1 MYIPEEAI
9 DLAMNLGYT
18 VTLSP
23 QKGARLERGPRHI
36 WGIESGWQTADMIDG
51 VFKNH
56 QKYPYEKI
64 IDAIRRPA

>member
-23 QKGARLERGPRHI
+23 KTGASLERGYRRI
-36 WGIESGWQTADMIDG
+36 WEIREGYQTADLVQD
-51 VFKNH
+51 KWANH
-56 QKYPYEKI
+56 QKFDDI
-64 IDAIRRPA
+64 FDALRRPV

>member
-23 QKGARLERGPRHI
+23 KAGASLERGHRRI
-36 WGIESGWQTADMIDG
+36 WQIREGYQTADLVQD
-51 VFKNH
+51 KWANH
-56 QKYPYEKI
+56 QKFDDV
-64 IDAIRRPA
+64 IDALRRPV

>member
-23 QKGARLERGPRHI
+23 KTGASLERAHRRI
-36 WGIESGWQTADMIDG
+36 WQIRDGWQTADNTGTKFI
-51 VFKNH
+51 NH
-56 QKYPYEKI
+56 QKFDSV
-64 IDAIRRPA
+64 IDALRRPV

>member
-23 QKGARLERGPRHI
+23 QKGASLQRGPRRI
-36 WGIESGWQTADMIDG
+36 WATREGWQTADLERDKW
-51 VFKNH
+51 VNH
-56 QKYPYEKI
+56 KRFSDI
-64 IDAIRRPA
+64 MNAIRRPA